1 MSAQPALK
9 HPAPQSVLPNS
20 YWVVPGRLLAGEH
33 PGAHTL
39 SDTTDRLQALL
50 FAGVTL
56 FVDLSE
62 EGEAPSYSQLLMY
75 AAGAVPI
82 NHVRHAFSDHAVPE
96 SPQAM
101 QDILDAIDLHLAQQ
115 GVVYVHCRSGIG
127 RTATVIGCYLVRLGM
142 GGDEALERLNEVW
155 SESERSHTTPRVPK
169 TQVQIEYIR
178 NWQSVDPRF
187 NAQQSQK
194 SAKLDRYTG
203 ALLGMAIGEALGAL
217 VTVDPHAVA
226 LVPSSVPSKDAQL
239 VRDLAK
245 GGPRNLQTGA
255 WLSNTAMC
263 WALAE
268 SLLECKG
275 HNPDDQMQRYLDWQ
289 RNGKYASTDVPV
301 EVPEDV
307 NKALAQWQWSH
318 KPNAGST
325 HPEHR
330 DAHALARTLAIA
342 MYFSESSGRSM
353 LEAAESARTTLQSP
367 IVLDANRAFVT
378 LLLDAFQG
386 VDKDS
391 LLSVKKSANAE
402 ILRGSKL
409 QRPVLQTIDGWWRGP
424 VPPAR
429 VGSDVI
435 AVLNTALWAFAHSDD
450 FREGV
455 VLAANLSGNPT
466 CSGAVFGA
474 LAGAFYGVRRI
485 PQEWRNAVLKAQ
497 PLSELAARLAMRE

>member
-62 EGEAPSYSQLLMY
+62 ADEAPSYSQLLMY

-127 RTATVIGCYLVRLGM
+127 RTATVIGCYFARLGM
-142 GGDEALERLNEVW
+142 SGDEALERLNEVW
-155 SESERSHTTPRVPK
+155 AESERSHTTARVPK

-178 NWQSVDPRF
+178 NWPSLDPKF
-187 NAQQSQK
+187 DAQQLQK
-194 SAKLDRYTG
+194 STKLDRYTG
-203 ALLGMAIGEALGAL
+203 ALLGMAIGEALGGL
-217 VTVDPHAVA
+217 ITVDPNAVA
-226 LVPSSVPSKDAQL
+226 AVPTKDMNL
-239 VRDLAK
+239 VRALNK
-245 GGPRNLQTGA
+245 GGLYNLPSGA

-263 WALAE
+263 WSLAE
-268 SLLECKG
+268 SLLACKG
-275 HNPDDQMQRYLDWQ
+275 HNPDDQMQHYLDWQ
-289 RNGKYASTDVPV
+289 RNGKYASTDVPFD
-301 EVPEDV
+301 VPEDV
-307 NKALAQWQWSH
+307 NKALSQWQWTH

-325 HPEHR
+325 NPEHR
-330 DAHALARTLAIA
+330 DAHALARTLAVA
-342 MYFSESSGRSM
+342 MYFTDSAARAQ

-367 IVLDANRAFVT
+367 VALDANRAFVT
-378 LLLDAFQG
+378 LLCDVFQG
-386 VDKDS
+386 VDKET
-391 LLSVKKSANAE
+391 LLTLKQSANAKL
-402 ILRGSKL
+402 LRANRV
-409 QRPVLQTIDGWWRGP
+409 QRPILQTIDGWWRGP

-429 VGSDVI
+429 VESDVV
-435 AVLNTALWAFAHSDD
+435 AVLNTALWAFDRTDD
-450 FREGV
+450 FREGL
-455 VLAANLSGNPT
+455 VLAANLSGNPV

-474 LAGAFYGVRRI
+474 LAGAYYGVRRI
-485 PQEWRNAVLKAQ
+485 PQEWRTALLKAQ

>member
-1 MSAQPALK
+1 MSAQLALK

-62 EGEAPSYSQLLMY
+62 EDEAPNYSKLLIY

-82 NHVRHAFSDHAVPE
+82 THVRHAFSDHAVPE
-96 SPQAM
+96 SPKAM
-101 QDILDAIDLHLAQQ
+101 QEILDAIDLHLAQQ

-127 RTATVIGCYLVRLGM
+127 RTATVIGCYLARLGM
-142 GGDEALERLNEVW
+142 SGDEALERLNEVW

-178 NWQSVDPRF
+178 AWQSVDPKF
-187 NAQQSQK
+187 NAQRSQK

-203 ALLGMAIGEALGAL
+203 ALLGMAIGEALGA
-217 VTVDPHAVA
+217 VIPVDPNAVT
-226 LVPSSVPSKDAQL
+226 SVPTKDTHL
-239 VRDLAK
+239 VRGLTNSRPHK
-245 GGPRNLQTGA
+245 LPSGA

-263 WALAE
+263 WGLAE
-268 SLLECKG
+268 SLLACKG
-275 HNPDDQMQRYLDWQ
+275 HDPDDQMQRYLDWQ
-289 RNGKYASTDVPV
+289 RNGRFASTDVPF

-307 NKALAQWQWSH
+307 NKALAQWQWTH
-318 KPNAGST
+318 KPNAGASN
-325 HPEHR
+325 PENR
-330 DAHALARTLAIA
+330 DPHAVARTLAVA
-342 MYFSESSGRSM
+342 MYFNESPARAL
-353 LEAAESARTTLQSP
+353 LEAAESARPTLQSP

-386 VDKDS
+386 VEKEM
-391 LLSVKKSANAE
+391 LLSLKKSANGQL
-402 ILRGSKL
+402 LRANKL
-409 QRPVLQTIDGWWRGP
+409 QRPMLQTIDGWWRGP
-424 VPPAR
+424 APPAR

-435 AVLNTALWAFAHSDD
+435 AVLNTALWAFERTDD
-450 FREGV
+450 FREGL
-455 VLAANLSGNPT
+455 VLAANLSGNPI

-474 LAGAFYGVRRI
+474 LAGAYYGVRRI
-485 PQEWRNAVLKAQ
+485 PQEWRTAVLKAQ